1 MSDVEMTPAFVKQAL
16 RLIADVEIDE
26 AEAAAVLPIVLANR
40 AAMAQLDRFDVRET
54 RPAVMFDPTR
64 A

>member
-1 MSDVEMTPAFVKQAL
+1 MFDAEITPAFVQQAL
-16 RLIADVEIDE
+16 RLVADVEIDE
-26 AEAAAVLPIVLANR
+26 AEAGAVLPIVLANR
-40 AAMAQLDRFDVRET
+40 AAIAQLDRFDIRET